1 MKSKKR
7 LWKVGDTVEAMESA
21 MGLGFVLE
29 FKDMASSGIEKAKVK
44 IDELKQHTADLTSVF
59 DKNLTRIKNGAA
71 QMAVGFTI
79 MGSMLIPTMNAALG
93 QYKMAEVSTLLA
105 KNQMGLVSQLSD
117 TANAAAM
124 KFGKK
129 TDEMASAEYN
139 LISAGIDAAKVN
151 YALDA
156 SAKLAIGGITDM
168 GTASNGLT
176 SVLNAYNLAAE
187 QSEEVT
193 DAMFV
198 AMKRG
203 KTTIGELSGVIG
215 RVAPL
220 ASNVGVSINEMFGS
234 IATATLSG
242 QKTEEAATGLK
253 AALSNIMKPT
263 SEGAKLA
270 DSLGLAFDAEAL
282 KAKGLRGVLDD
293 VYASTKGD
301 VGMMTQ
307 LFGSVEALN
316 FVFAIMKNN
325 GDTFTSV
332 MNDMNRK
339 GGSTEEAYRKM
350 ADTVIMQGRRIG
362 ASFAVGMKR
371 FGTIFLPV
379 LSLILRPLELI
390 MKGFASLPKPILGV
404 IGAGLGFASLFLIM
418 RGAMMA
424 SYGASKLLSAG
435 IGGQFVASLKKG
447 TLGLLNFNSGF
458 AKTSLRMFG
467 HMALLYALYKAYDYN
482 FLGIKTA
489 VSRLSAAWD
498 IASNA
503 ADDGTVKIK
512 KSLIKDLGFSNVEYG
527 ADVLERLGA
536 VFFRVQQ
543 FAKSFGQGVGNEFAW
558 LGKQLDKLKQDG
570 GPIADLLSGLLNI
583 DRSKLSDWKEIGFLF
598 GQFAVYIVPLLLL
611 SSAFS
616 AVSAIVGGIIAP
628 FSALFGI
635 LGSLFGFIVANPIVL
650 VIAGIAIAAWRLY
663 ENWDA
668 VCAYCTDLWNSFSL
682 FITSTWD
689 GIVSYG
695 NELWSGF
702 CAFLQDMWNGVVSFF
717 SAYGQILFGTM
728 LWPFSM
734 IVAFFTNFR
743 TTFFTSGASLWD
755 AFCAGIKSAVNGPI
769 DAVREGLAR
778 IRRMLPFSDAK
789 EGPLSTLTLSGS
801 RLMTTLATGVN
812 AGSPTL
818 QSAVEKGFSSILPH
832 KAKVDVLPAYMATKF
847 PVMPK
852 HFAKI
857 VKENDDN
864 DPVGGRP
871 DFIRNITN
879 RFVSEKRTVV
889 DHMLPAEKQQEKPF
903 IVESIVYL
911 DGEQIYRAVKRVDK
925 FERFKDGDDRAV

>member
-1 MKSKKR
+1 MKPKKR
-7 LWKVGDTVEAMESA
+7 LWKAGDTVEAMESA

-379 LSLILRPLELI
+379 LSLILWPLELI

-498 IASNA
+498 IASRA
-503 ADDGTVKIK
+503 ADDGTVEIEN
-512 KSLIKDLGFSNVEYG
+512 SLLRELGFTNLDYG

-583 DRSKLSDWKEIGFLF
+583 DRSKLSDWKEIGFMF
-598 GQFAVYIVPLLLL
+598 GKLATYIVPFLMLQL
-611 SSAFS
+611 AFS
-616 AVSAIVGGIIAP
+616 AISTVVGGIIAP

-635 LGSLFGFIVANPIVL
+635 LKPLFAYIMGNPIVL
-650 VIAGIAIAAWRLY
+650 VIAGIVLAAWLLY

-682 FITSTWD
+682 FMTSTWD

-695 NELWSGF
+695 NELWAGF
-702 CAFLQDMWNGVVSFF
+702 CTFLQDMWNGVVNFF

-734 IVAFFTNFR
+734 IVAFFTSFR

-812 AGSPTL
+812 AGSPAL

-852 HFAKI
+852 HFAKV

-889 DHMLPAEKQQEKPF
+889 DHMLSAEKQQEKPF

>member
-1 MKSKKR
+1 M
-7 LWKVGDTVEAMESA
+7 EAMESA

-379 LSLILRPLELI
+379 LSLILLPLELI

-404 IGAGLGFASLFLIM
+404 IGAGLGFASLFFIM

-467 HMALLYALYKAYDYN
+467 HMAVLYALYKAYDYN

-498 IASNA
+498 IASRA
-503 ADDGTVKIK
+503 ADDGTVEIEN
-512 KSLIKDLGFSNVEYG
+512 SLLRELGFTNLDYG

-682 FITSTWD
+682 FMTSTLD

-695 NELWSGF
+695 NELWTGF
-702 CAFLQDMWNGVVSFF
+702 CTFLQDMWNGVVNFF

-734 IVAFFTNFR
+734 IVAFFTSFR

-812 AGSPTL
+812 AGSPAL
-818 QSAVEKGFSSILPH
+818 HSAVEKGFSSILPQ

-852 HFAKI
+852 RFAKV
-857 VKENDDN
+857 VKGNDDN
-864 DPVGGRP
+864 DPVSGRP

-879 RFVSEKRTVV
+879 RFVSEKKTVV

>member
-1 MKSKKR
+1 MKPKKR
-7 LWKVGDTVEAMESA
+7 LWKAGDTVEAMESA

-44 IDELKQHTADLTSVF
+44 IDDLKQHTADLTSVF

-379 LSLILRPLELI
+379 LSLILWPLELI

-558 LGKQLDKLKQDG
+558 LGNQLDKLKQDG

-583 DRSKLSDWKEIGFLF
+583 DRSKLSDWKEIGFMF
-598 GQFAVYIVPLLLL
+598 GKLATYIVPFLMLQL
-611 SSAFS
+611 AFS
-616 AVSAIVGGIIAP
+616 AISTVVGGIIAP

-635 LGSLFGFIVANPIVL
+635 LKPLFAYIMGNPIVL
-650 VIAGIAIAAWRLY
+650 VIAGIVLAAWLLY

-682 FITSTWD
+682 FMTSTWD

-695 NELWSGF
+695 NELWAGF
-702 CAFLQDMWNGVVSFF
+702 CTFLQDMWNGVVNFF

-734 IVAFFTNFR
+734 IVAFFTSFR

-812 AGSPTL
+812 AGSPAL

-832 KAKVDVLPAYMATKF
+832 KAKVDVLPAYMAAKF

-852 HFAKI
+852 HFAKV

-889 DHMLPAEKQQEKPF
+889 DHMLSAEKQQEKPF

>member
-1 MKSKKR
+1 M
-7 LWKVGDTVEAMESA
+7 EAMESA

-379 LSLILRPLELI
+379 LSLILLPLELI

-404 IGAGLGFASLFLIM
+404 IGAGLGFASLFFIM

-467 HMALLYALYKAYDYN
+467 HMAVLYALYKAYDYN

-498 IASNA
+498 IASRA
-503 ADDGTVKIK
+503 ADDGTVEIEN
-512 KSLIKDLGFSNVEYG
+512 SLLRELGFTNLDYG

-682 FITSTWD
+682 FMTSTLD

-695 NELWSGF
+695 NELWTGF
-702 CAFLQDMWNGVVSFF
+702 CTFLQDMWNGVVNFF

-734 IVAFFTNFR
+734 IVAFFTSFR

-812 AGSPTL
+812 AGSPVL
-818 QSAVEKGFSSILPH
+818 HSAVEKGFSSILPQ

-852 HFAKI
+852 RFAKV
-857 VKENDDN
+857 VKGNDDD
-864 DPVGGRP
+864 DPVSGRP

-879 RFVSEKRTVV
+879 RFVSEKKTVV

>member
-1 MKSKKR
+1 M
-7 LWKVGDTVEAMESA
+7 EAMESA

-379 LSLILRPLELI
+379 LSLILWPLELI

-498 IASNA
+498 IASRA
-503 ADDGTVKIK
+503 ADDGTVEIEN
-512 KSLIKDLGFSNVEYG
+512 SLLRELGFTNLDYG

-682 FITSTWD
+682 FIISTWD

-702 CAFLQDMWNGVVSFF
+702 CAFLQDMWNGVVNFF

-734 IVAFFTNFR
+734 IVAFFTSFR

-812 AGSPTL
+812 AGSPAL

-852 HFAKI
+852 HFAKV

-889 DHMLPAEKQQEKPF
+889 DHMLSAEKQQEKPF

>member
-1 MKSKKR
+1 M
-7 LWKVGDTVEAMESA
+7 EAMESA

-379 LSLILRPLELI
+379 LSLILLPLELI

-404 IGAGLGFASLFLIM
+404 IGAGLGFASLFFIM

-467 HMALLYALYKAYDYN
+467 HMAVLYALYKAYDYN

-536 VFFRVQQ
+536 IFFRVQQ

-650 VIAGIAIAAWRLY
+650 VIAGIAIAAWLIY

-682 FITSTWD
+682 FMTSTWD

-695 NELWSGF
+695 NELWTGF
-702 CAFLQDMWNGVVSFF
+702 CTFLQDMWNGVVNFF

-734 IVAFFTNFR
+734 IVA
-743 TTFFTSGASLWD
+743 L
-755 AFCAGIKSAVNGPI
+755 
-769 DAVREGLAR
+769 REGLAR

-812 AGSPTL
+812 TGSPAL
-818 QSAVEKGFSSILPH
+818 HSAVEKGLSSILPQ
-832 KAKVDVLPAYMATKF
+832 KAKVDVLPAHMATKF

-852 HFAKI
+852 HFAKV

-864 DPVGGRP
+864 DPVSGRP

-879 RFVSEKRTVV
+879 RFVSEKKTVV

>member
-1 MKSKKR
+1 MKPKKR
-7 LWKVGDTVEAMESA
+7 LWKAGDTVEAMESA

-44 IDELKQHTADLTSVF
+44 IDELKQHTADLASVF

-79 MGSMLIPTMNAALG
+79 MGSMLIPTINAALG

-379 LSLILRPLELI
+379 LSLILWPLELI

-734 IVAFFTNFR
+734 IVAFFTSFR

-812 AGSPTL
+812 AGSPAL

>member
-1 MKSKKR
+1 M
-7 LWKVGDTVEAMESA
+7 EAMESA

-29 FKDMASSGIEKAKVK
+29 FKDMASRGIEKAKVK

-498 IASNA
+498 IASRA
-503 ADDGTVKIK
+503 ADDGTVEIEN
-512 KSLIKDLGFSNVEYG
+512 SLLRELGFTNLDYG

-702 CAFLQDMWNGVVSFF
+702 CAFLQDMWNGVVNFF

-734 IVAFFTNFR
+734 IVAFLTSFR

-812 AGSPTL
+812 AGSPAL

-852 HFAKI
+852 HFAKV

-889 DHMLPAEKQQEKPF
+889 DHMLSAEKQQEKPF

>member
-1 MKSKKR
+1 M
-7 LWKVGDTVEAMESA
+7 EAMESA
-21 MGLGFVLE
+21 MGLGFILE
-29 FKDMASSGIEKAKVK
+29 FKDMASSGIEKAKVN
-44 IDELKQHTADLTSVF
+44 IDELKKHTADLTSVF

-79 MGSMLIPTMNAALG
+79 MGSMLTPTINAALG

-253 AALSNIMKPT
+253 AALSNIMNPT

-379 LSLILRPLELI
+379 LSLILWPLDLI

-404 IGAGLGFASLFLIM
+404 IGAGLGFASLFFIM

-467 HMALLYALYKAYDYN
+467 HMAVLYALYKAYDYN

-536 VFFRVQQ
+536 IFFRVQQ

-611 SSAFS
+611 SAAFS

-635 LGSLFGFIVANPIVL
+635 LSSLFGFIVANPIVL
-650 VIAGIAIAAWRLY
+650 VIAGIAIAAWLIY

-682 FITSTWD
+682 FMTSTWD

-695 NELWSGF
+695 NELWTGF
-702 CAFLQDMWNGVVSFF
+702 CTFLQDMWNGVVNFF

-734 IVAFFTNFR
+734 IVAFFTSFR

-755 AFCAGIKSAVNGPI
+755 AFCAGIKSTVNGPI

-812 AGSPTL
+812 TGSPAL
-818 QSAVEKGFSSILPH
+818 HSAVEKGLSSILPQ

-852 HFAKI
+852 HFAKV

-864 DPVGGRP
+864 DPVSGRP

-879 RFVSEKRTVV
+879 RFVSEKKTVV

>member
-1 MKSKKR
+1 MKPKKR
-7 LWKVGDTVEAMESA
+7 LWKAGDTVEAMESA

-498 IASNA
+498 IASRA
-503 ADDGTVKIK
+503 ADDGTVEIEN
-512 KSLIKDLGFSNVEYG
+512 SLLRELGFTNLDYG

-558 LGKQLDKLKQDG
+558 LGKQMDKLKQDG

-702 CAFLQDMWNGVVSFF
+702 CAFLQDMWNGVVNFF

-734 IVAFFTNFR
+734 IVAFFTSFR

-812 AGSPTL
+812 AGSPAL

-852 HFAKI
+852 HFAKV

-889 DHMLPAEKQQEKPF
+889 DHMLSAEKQQEKPF

>member
-1 MKSKKR
+1 M
-7 LWKVGDTVEAMESA
+7 EAMESA

-44 IDELKQHTADLTSVF
+44 VDELKQHTADLTSVF

-379 LSLILRPLELI
+379 LSLILWPLELI

-734 IVAFFTNFR
+734 IVAFFTSFR

-769 DAVREGLAR
+769 DAVREGLVR

-812 AGSPTL
+812 AGSPAL

-889 DHMLPAEKQQEKPF
+889 DHMLSAEKQQEKPF

>member
-1 MKSKKR
+1 MKPKKR
-7 LWKVGDTVEAMESA
+7 LWKAGDTMEAMESA

-404 IGAGLGFASLFLIM
+404 IGAGLGFASLFFIM

-467 HMALLYALYKAYDYN
+467 HMAVLYALYKAYDYN

-536 VFFRVQQ
+536 IFFRVQQ

-628 FSALFGI
+628 FSALFGV
-635 LGSLFGFIVANPIVL
+635 LGSLYGIIMANPIAL
-650 VIAGIAIAAWRLY
+650 IIAGIAIAAWLIY

-682 FITSTWD
+682 FMTSTWD

-695 NELWSGF
+695 NELWTGF
-702 CAFLQDMWNGVVSFF
+702 CTFLQDMWNGVVNFF

-734 IVAFFTNFR
+734 IVAFFTSFR

-812 AGSPTL
+812 AGSPAL
-818 QSAVEKGFSSILPH
+818 HSAVEKGLSSILPQ

-852 HFAKI
+852 HFAKV

-864 DPVGGRP
+864 DPVSGRP

-879 RFVSEKRTVV
+879 RFVSEKKTVV

>member
-1 MKSKKR
+1 M
-7 LWKVGDTVEAMESA
+7 EAMESA

-379 LSLILRPLELI
+379 LSLILLPLELI

-404 IGAGLGFASLFLIM
+404 IGVGLGFASLFFIM

-467 HMALLYALYKAYDYN
+467 HMAVLYALYKAYDYN

-498 IASNA
+498 IASRA
-503 ADDGTVKIK
+503 ADDGTVEIEN
-512 KSLIKDLGFSNVEYG
+512 SLLRELGFTNLDYG

-682 FITSTWD
+682 FMTSTLD

-695 NELWSGF
+695 NELWTGF
-702 CAFLQDMWNGVVSFF
+702 CTFLQDMWNGVVNFF

-734 IVAFFTNFR
+734 IVAFFTSFR

-812 AGSPTL
+812 AGSPAL
-818 QSAVEKGFSSILPH
+818 HSAVEKGFSSILPQ

-852 HFAKI
+852 RFAKV
-857 VKENDDN
+857 VKGNDDN
-864 DPVGGRP
+864 DPVSGRP

-879 RFVSEKRTVV
+879 RFVSEKKTVV

>member
-1 MKSKKR
+1 M
-7 LWKVGDTVEAMESA
+7 EAMESA

-379 LSLILRPLELI
+379 LSLILLPLELI

-404 IGAGLGFASLFLIM
+404 IGAGLGFASLFFIM

-467 HMALLYALYKAYDYN
+467 HMAVLYALYKAYDYN

-498 IASNA
+498 CKN
-503 ADDGTVKIK
+503 
-512 KSLIKDLGFSNVEYG
+512 
-527 ADVLERLGA
+527 
-536 VFFRVQQ
+536 
-543 FAKSFGQGVGNEFAW
+543 
-558 LGKQLDKLKQDG
+558 
-570 GPIADLLSGLLNI
+570 
-583 DRSKLSDWKEIGFLF
+583 
-598 GQFAVYIVPLLLL
+598 
-611 SSAFS
+611 
-616 AVSAIVGGIIAP
+616 
-628 FSALFGI
+628 
-635 LGSLFGFIVANPIVL
+635 
-650 VIAGIAIAAWRLY
+650 
-663 ENWDA
+663 
-668 VCAYCTDLWNSFSL
+668 
-682 FITSTWD
+682 
-689 GIVSYG
+689 
-695 NELWSGF
+695 
-702 CAFLQDMWNGVVSFF
+702 
-717 SAYGQILFGTM
+717 
-728 LWPFSM
+728 
-734 IVAFFTNFR
+734 
-743 TTFFTSGASLWD
+743 
-755 AFCAGIKSAVNGPI
+755 
-769 DAVREGLAR
+769 
-778 IRRMLPFSDAK
+778 
-789 EGPLSTLTLSGS
+789 
-801 RLMTTLATGVN
+801 
-812 AGSPTL
+812 
-818 QSAVEKGFSSILPH
+818 
-832 KAKVDVLPAYMATKF
+832 
-847 PVMPK
+847 
-852 HFAKI
+852 
-857 VKENDDN
+857 
-864 DPVGGRP
+864 
-871 DFIRNITN
+871 
-879 RFVSEKRTVV
+879 
-889 DHMLPAEKQQEKPF
+889 
-903 IVESIVYL
+903 
-911 DGEQIYRAVKRVDK
+911 
-925 FERFKDGDDRAV
+925 

>member
-1 MKSKKR
+1 MKPKKR

-379 LSLILRPLELI
+379 LSLILLPLELI

-404 IGAGLGFASLFLIM
+404 IGAGLGFASLFFIM

-467 HMALLYALYKAYDYN
+467 HMAVLYALYKAYDYN

-498 IASNA
+498 IASRA
-503 ADDGTVKIK
+503 ADDGTVEIEN
-512 KSLIKDLGFSNVEYG
+512 SLLRELGFTNLDYG

-682 FITSTWD
+682 FMTSTLD

-695 NELWSGF
+695 NELWTGF
-702 CAFLQDMWNGVVSFF
+702 CTFLQDMWNGVVNFF

-734 IVAFFTNFR
+734 IVAFFTSFR

-812 AGSPTL
+812 AGSPVL
-818 QSAVEKGFSSILPH
+818 HSAVEKGFSSILPQ

-852 HFAKI
+852 RFAKV
-857 VKENDDN
+857 VKGNDDD
-864 DPVGGRP
+864 DPVSGRP

-879 RFVSEKRTVV
+879 RFVSEKKTVV

>member
-1 MKSKKR
+1 M
-7 LWKVGDTVEAMESA
+7 EAMESA

-71 QMAVGFTI
+71 QMAIGFTI

-379 LSLILRPLELI
+379 LSLILWPLELI

-702 CAFLQDMWNGVVSFF
+702 CAFLQDMWNGVVNFF

-734 IVAFFTNFR
+734 IVAFFTSFR

-812 AGSPTL
+812 AGSPAL

-832 KAKVDVLPAYMATKF
+832 KAKVDVLPAYMAAKF

-852 HFAKI
+852 HFAKV

-889 DHMLPAEKQQEKPF
+889 DHMLSAEKQQEKPF

>member
-1 MKSKKR
+1 MKPKKR
-7 LWKVGDTVEAMESA
+7 LWKAGDTVEAMESA

-498 IASNA
+498 IASRA
-503 ADDGTVKIK
+503 ADDGTVEIEN
-512 KSLIKDLGFSNVEYG
+512 SLLRELGFTNLDYG

-702 CAFLQDMWNGVVSFF
+702 CAFLQDMWNGVVNFF

-734 IVAFFTNFR
+734 IVAFFTSFR

-812 AGSPTL
+812 AGSPAL

-852 HFAKI
+852 HFAKV

-889 DHMLPAEKQQEKPF
+889 DHMLSAEKQQEKPF

>member
-1 MKSKKR
+1 M
-7 LWKVGDTVEAMESA
+7 EAMESA

-29 FKDMASSGIEKAKVK
+29 FKDMASRGIEKAKVK

-79 MGSMLIPTMNAALG
+79 MGSMLIPTMNAALE

-498 IASNA
+498 IASRA
-503 ADDGTVKIK
+503 ADDGTVEIEN
-512 KSLIKDLGFSNVEYG
+512 SLLRELGFTNLDYG

-583 DRSKLSDWKEIGFLF
+583 DRSKLSDWKEIGFMF
-598 GQFAVYIVPLLLL
+598 GKLATYIVPFLMLQL
-611 SSAFS
+611 AFS
-616 AVSAIVGGIIAP
+616 AISTVVGGIIAP

-635 LGSLFGFIVANPIVL
+635 LKPLFAYIKGNPIVL
-650 VIAGIAIAAWRLY
+650 VIAGIVLAAWLLY

-682 FITSTWD
+682 FMTSTWD

-702 CAFLQDMWNGVVSFF
+702 CTFLQDMWNGVVNFF

-734 IVAFFTNFR
+734 IVAFFTSFR

-812 AGSPTL
+812 AGSPAL

-852 HFAKI
+852 HFAKV

-889 DHMLPAEKQQEKPF
+889 DHMLSAEKQQEKPF

>member
-1 MKSKKR
+1 MKPKKR
-7 LWKVGDTVEAMESA
+7 LWKAGDTVEAMESA

-29 FKDMASSGIEKAKVK
+29 FKDMASRGIEKAKVK

-498 IASNA
+498 IASRA
-503 ADDGTVKIK
+503 ADDGTVEIEN
-512 KSLIKDLGFSNVEYG
+512 SLLRELGFTNLDYG

-558 LGKQLDKLKQDG
+558 LGKQLDRLKQDG
-570 GPIADLLSGLLNI
+570 GPIVDLLSGLLNI

-702 CAFLQDMWNGVVSFF
+702 CAFLQDMWNGVVNFF

-734 IVAFFTNFR
+734 IVAFFTSFR

-812 AGSPTL
+812 AGSPAL

-852 HFAKI
+852 HFAKV

-889 DHMLPAEKQQEKPF
+889 DHMLSAEKQQEKPF

>member
-1 MKSKKR
+1 
-7 LWKVGDTVEAMESA
+7 
-21 MGLGFVLE
+21 
-29 FKDMASSGIEKAKVK
+29 
-44 IDELKQHTADLTSVF
+44 
-59 DKNLTRIKNGAA
+59 
-71 QMAVGFTI
+71 MAVGFTI

-379 LSLILRPLELI
+379 LSLILWPLELI

-498 IASNA
+498 IASRA
-503 ADDGTVKIK
+503 ADDGTVEIEN
-512 KSLIKDLGFSNVEYG
+512 SLLRELGFTNLDYG

-702 CAFLQDMWNGVVSFF
+702 CAFLQDMWNGVVNFF

-734 IVAFFTNFR
+734 IVAFFTSFR

-812 AGSPTL
+812 AGSPAL

-852 HFAKI
+852 HFAKV

-889 DHMLPAEKQQEKPF
+889 DHMLSAEKQQEKPF

>member
-1 MKSKKR
+1 M
-7 LWKVGDTVEAMESA
+7 EAMESA

-404 IGAGLGFASLFLIM
+404 IGAGLGFASLFFIM

-467 HMALLYALYKAYDYN
+467 HMAVLYALYKAYDYN

-498 IASNA
+498 IASRA
-503 ADDGTVKIK
+503 ADDGTVEIEN
-512 KSLIKDLGFSNVEYG
+512 SLLRELGFTNLDYG

-558 LGKQLDKLKQDG
+558 LGKQLDNLKQDG

-635 LGSLFGFIVANPIVL
+635 LGSLFGFIIANPIVL

-682 FITSTWD
+682 FMTSTWD

-695 NELWSGF
+695 NELWTGF
-702 CAFLQDMWNGVVSFF
+702 CTFLQDMWNGVVNFF

-734 IVAFFTNFR
+734 IVAFFTSFR

-812 AGSPTL
+812 AGSPAL
-818 QSAVEKGFSSILPH
+818 HSAVEKGFSSILPQ
-832 KAKVDVLPAYMATKF
+832 KAKVDILPAYMATKF

-852 HFAKI
+852 HFAKV

-864 DPVGGRP
+864 DPVSGRP

-879 RFVSEKRTVV
+879 RFVSEKKTVV
-889 DHMLPAEKQQEKPF
+889 DHMIPAEKQQEKPF

>member
-1 MKSKKR
+1 MKPKKR
-7 LWKVGDTVEAMESA
+7 LWEVGDIVEAMESA

-29 FKDMASSGIEKAKVK
+29 FKDMASRGIEKAKVK

-583 DRSKLSDWKEIGFLF
+583 DRSKLSDWKEIGFMF
-598 GQFAVYIVPLLLL
+598 GKLATYIVPFLMLQL
-611 SSAFS
+611 AFS
-616 AVSAIVGGIIAP
+616 AISTVVGGIIAP

-635 LGSLFGFIVANPIVL
+635 LKPLFAYIMGNPIVL
-650 VIAGIAIAAWRLY
+650 VIAGIVLAAWLLY

-682 FITSTWD
+682 FMTSTWD

-702 CAFLQDMWNGVVSFF
+702 CTFLQDMWNGVVNFF

-734 IVAFFTNFR
+734 IVAFFTSFR

>member
-1 MKSKKR
+1 MKPKKR
-7 LWKVGDTVEAMESA
+7 LWKAGDTVEAMESA

-498 IASNA
+498 IAGRA
-503 ADDGTVKIK
+503 ADDGTVEIEN
-512 KSLIKDLGFSNVEYG
+512 SLLRELGFTNLDYG

-702 CAFLQDMWNGVVSFF
+702 CAFLQDMWNGVVNFF

-734 IVAFFTNFR
+734 IVAFFTSFR

-812 AGSPTL
+812 AGSPAL

-852 HFAKI
+852 HFAKV

-889 DHMLPAEKQQEKPF
+889 DHMLSAEKQQEKPF

>member
-1 MKSKKR
+1 MKPKKR
-7 LWKVGDTVEAMESA
+7 LWKAGDTVEAMESA
-21 MGLGFVLE
+21 MGLGFVLK
-29 FKDMASSGIEKAKVK
+29 FKDMASRGIEKVKVK
-44 IDELKQHTADLTSVF
+44 VDELKQHTADLTSVF

-379 LSLILRPLELI
+379 LSLILWPLGLI

-583 DRSKLSDWKEIGFLF
+583 DRSKLSDWKEIGFMF
-598 GQFAVYIVPLLLL
+598 GKLATYIVPFLMLQL
-611 SSAFS
+611 AFS
-616 AVSAIVGGIIAP
+616 AISTVVGGIIAP

-635 LGSLFGFIVANPIVL
+635 LKPLFAYIKGNPIVL
-650 VIAGIAIAAWRLY
+650 VIAGIVLAAWLLY

-682 FITSTWD
+682 FMTSTWD

-702 CAFLQDMWNGVVSFF
+702 CTFLQDMWNGVVNFF

-734 IVAFFTNFR
+734 IVAFFTSFR

-812 AGSPTL
+812 AGSPAL

-832 KAKVDVLPAYMATKF
+832 KAKVDVLPAYMAAKF

-852 HFAKI
+852 HFAKV

-889 DHMLPAEKQQEKPF
+889 DHMLSAEKQQEKPF

>member
-1 MKSKKR
+1 MKPKKR
-7 LWKVGDTVEAMESA
+7 LWKAGDTMEAMESA

-29 FKDMASSGIEKAKVK
+29 F
-44 IDELKQHTADLTSVF
+44 
-59 DKNLTRIKNGAA
+59 N
-71 QMAVGFTI
+71 
-79 MGSMLIPTMNAALG
+79 
-93 QYKMAEVSTLLA
+93 
-105 KNQMGLVSQLSD
+105 D

-379 LSLILRPLELI
+379 LSLILLPLELI

-404 IGAGLGFASLFLIM
+404 IGAGLGFASLFFIM

-467 HMALLYALYKAYDYN
+467 HMAVLYALYKAYDYN

-536 VFFRVQQ
+536 IFFRVQQ

-650 VIAGIAIAAWRLY
+650 VIAGIAIAAWLIY

-682 FITSTWD
+682 FMTSTWD

-695 NELWSGF
+695 NELWTGF
-702 CAFLQDMWNGVVSFF
+702 CTFLQDMWNGVVNFF

-734 IVAFFTNFR
+734 IVAFFTSFR

-812 AGSPTL
+812 TGSPAL
-818 QSAVEKGFSSILPH
+818 HSAVEKGLSSILPQ

-852 HFAKI
+852 HFAKV

-864 DPVGGRP
+864 DPVSGRP

-879 RFVSEKRTVV
+879 RFVSEKKTVV

-911 DGEQIYRAVKRVDK
+911 DGEQIYRAVKKVDK

>member
-1 MKSKKR
+1 MKPKKR
-7 LWKVGDTVEAMESA
+7 LWKAGDTVEAMESA

-168 GTASNGLT
+168 ETASNGLT

-203 KTTIGELSGVIG
+203 KTKIGELSDVIG

-220 ASNVGVSINEMFGS
+220 AANVGVSINEMFGS

-242 QKTEEAATGLK
+242 QKTDEAATGLK

-498 IASNA
+498 IAN
-503 ADDGTVKIK
+503 GTVKIN

-583 DRSKLSDWKEIGFLF
+583 DRSKLSDWKEIGFMF
-598 GQFAVYIVPLLLL
+598 GKLATYIVPFLMLQL
-611 SSAFS
+611 AFS
-616 AVSAIVGGIIAP
+616 AISTVVGGIIAP

-635 LGSLFGFIVANPIVL
+635 LKPLFAYIMGNPIVL
-650 VIAGIAIAAWRLY
+650 VIAGIVLAAWLLY

-682 FITSTWD
+682 FMTSTWD

-702 CAFLQDMWNGVVSFF
+702 CTFLQDMWNGVVNFF

-734 IVAFFTNFR
+734 IVAFFTSFR

-812 AGSPTL
+812 AGSPAL

-832 KAKVDVLPAYMATKF
+832 KAKVDVLPAYMAAKF

-852 HFAKI
+852 HFAKV

-889 DHMLPAEKQQEKPF
+889 DHMLSAEKQQEKPF

>member
-1 MKSKKR
+1 M
-7 LWKVGDTVEAMESA
+7 EAMESA

-379 LSLILRPLELI
+379 LSLILWPLELI

-498 IASNA
+498 IASRA
-503 ADDGTVKIK
+503 ADDGTVEIEN
-512 KSLIKDLGFSNVEYG
+512 SLLRELGFTNLDYG

-702 CAFLQDMWNGVVSFF
+702 CAFLQDMWNGVVNFF

-734 IVAFFTNFR
+734 IVAFFTSFR

-769 DAVREGLAR
+769 DAVHEGLAR

-812 AGSPTL
+812 AGSPAL
-818 QSAVEKGFSSILPH
+818 QSAVEKGVSSILPH

-852 HFAKI
+852 HFAKV

-889 DHMLPAEKQQEKPF
+889 DHMLSAEKQQEKPF

>member
-1 MKSKKR
+1 MKPKKR
-7 LWKVGDTVEAMESA
+7 LWKAGDTVEAMESA

-71 QMAVGFTI
+71 QMAIGFTI

-379 LSLILRPLELI
+379 LSLILWPLELI

-702 CAFLQDMWNGVVSFF
+702 CAFLQDMWNGVVNFF

-734 IVAFFTNFR
+734 IVAFFTSFR

-812 AGSPTL
+812 AGSPAL

-832 KAKVDVLPAYMATKF
+832 KAKVDVLPAYMAAKF

-852 HFAKI
+852 HFAKV

-889 DHMLPAEKQQEKPF
+889 DHMLSAEKQQEKPF

>member
-7 LWKVGDTVEAMESA
+7 LWKAGDTVEAMESA

-467 HMALLYALYKAYDYN
+467 HMAVLYALYKAYDYN

-498 IASNA
+498 IASRA
-503 ADDGTVKIK
+503 ADDGTVEIEN
-512 KSLIKDLGFSNVEYG
+512 SLLRELGFTNLDYG

-695 NELWSGF
+695 NELWLGF
-702 CAFLQDMWNGVVSFF
+702 CAFLQDMWNGVVNFF

-734 IVAFFTNFR
+734 IVAFFTSFR

-812 AGSPTL
+812 AGSPAL

-852 HFAKI
+852 HFAKV

-889 DHMLPAEKQQEKPF
+889 DHMLSAEKQQEKPF

>member
-1 MKSKKR
+1 M
-7 LWKVGDTVEAMESA
+7 EAMESA

-498 IASNA
+498 IAGRA
-503 ADDGTVKIK
+503 ADDGTVEIEN
-512 KSLIKDLGFSNVEYG
+512 SLLRELGFTNLDYG

-702 CAFLQDMWNGVVSFF
+702 CAFLQDMWNGVVNFF

-734 IVAFFTNFR
+734 IVAFFTSFR

-812 AGSPTL
+812 AGSPAL

-852 HFAKI
+852 HFAKV

-889 DHMLPAEKQQEKPF
+889 DHMLSAEKQQEKPF

>member
-1 MKSKKR
+1 MKPKKR
-7 LWKVGDTVEAMESA
+7 LWKAGDTVEAMESA

-44 IDELKQHTADLTSVF
+44 VDELKQHTADLTSVF

-379 LSLILRPLELI
+379 LSLILWPLELI

-734 IVAFFTNFR
+734 IVAFFTSFR

-769 DAVREGLAR
+769 DAVREGLVR

-812 AGSPTL
+812 AGSPAL

-889 DHMLPAEKQQEKPF
+889 DHMLSAEKQQEKPF

>member
-1 MKSKKR
+1 M
-7 LWKVGDTVEAMESA
+7 EAMESA

-59 DKNLTRIKNGAA
+59 DKNLTLIKNGAA

-379 LSLILRPLELI
+379 LSLILWPLELI

-498 IASNA
+498 IASRA
-503 ADDGTVKIK
+503 ADDGTVEIEN
-512 KSLIKDLGFSNVEYG
+512 SLLRELGFTNLDYG

-702 CAFLQDMWNGVVSFF
+702 CAFLQDMWNGVVNFF

-734 IVAFFTNFR
+734 IVAFFTSFR

-812 AGSPTL
+812 AGSPAL

-852 HFAKI
+852 HFAKV

-889 DHMLPAEKQQEKPF
+889 DHMLSAEKQQEKPF

>member
-1 MKSKKR
+1 
-7 LWKVGDTVEAMESA
+7 MESA

-71 QMAVGFTI
+71 QMAIGFTI

-282 KAKGLRGVLDD
+282 KAKGLRGVLDE

-301 VGMMTQ
+301 VGMMPQ

-379 LSLILRPLELI
+379 LSLILWPLELI

-702 CAFLQDMWNGVVSFF
+702 CAFLQDMWNGVVNFF

-734 IVAFFTNFR
+734 IVAFFTSFR

-789 EGPLSTLTLSGS
+789 EGPLSTLTLSGN

-812 AGSPTL
+812 AGSPAL

-832 KAKVDVLPAYMATKF
+832 KAKVDVLPAYMAAKF

-852 HFAKI
+852 HFAKV

-889 DHMLPAEKQQEKPF
+889 DHMLSAEKQQEKPF

>member
-1 MKSKKR
+1 MKPKKR

-379 LSLILRPLELI
+379 LSLILLPLELI

-404 IGAGLGFASLFLIM
+404 IGVGLGFASLFFIM

-467 HMALLYALYKAYDYN
+467 HMAVLYALYKAYDYN

-498 IASNA
+498 IASRA
-503 ADDGTVKIK
+503 ADDGTVEIEN
-512 KSLIKDLGFSNVEYG
+512 SLLRELGFTNLDYG

-682 FITSTWD
+682 FMTSTLD

-695 NELWSGF
+695 NELWTGF
-702 CAFLQDMWNGVVSFF
+702 CTFLQDMWNGVVNFF

-734 IVAFFTNFR
+734 IVAFFTSFR

-812 AGSPTL
+812 AGSPAL
-818 QSAVEKGFSSILPH
+818 HSAVEKGFSSILPQ

-852 HFAKI
+852 HFAKV

-864 DPVGGRP
+864 EPVGGRP

-879 RFVSEKRTVV
+879 RFVSEKKTVV

>member
-1 MKSKKR
+1 MKPKKR
-7 LWKVGDTVEAMESA
+7 LWKAGDTVEAMESA

-379 LSLILRPLELI
+379 LSLILWPLELI

-498 IASNA
+498 IASRA
-503 ADDGTVKIK
+503 ADDGTVEIEN
-512 KSLIKDLGFSNVEYG
+512 SLLRELGFTNLDYG

-702 CAFLQDMWNGVVSFF
+702 CAFLQDMWNGVVNFF

-734 IVAFFTNFR
+734 IVAFFTSFR

-812 AGSPTL
+812 AGSPAL

-852 HFAKI
+852 HFAKV

-889 DHMLPAEKQQEKPF
+889 DHMLSAEKQQEKPF

>member
-1 MKSKKR
+1 MKPKKR
-7 LWKVGDTVEAMESA
+7 LWKAGDTVEAMESA

-71 QMAVGFTI
+71 QMAIGFTI

-282 KAKGLRGVLDD
+282 KAKGLRGVLDE

-301 VGMMTQ
+301 VGMMPQ

-379 LSLILRPLELI
+379 LSLILWPLELI

-702 CAFLQDMWNGVVSFF
+702 CAFLQDMWNGVVNFF

-734 IVAFFTNFR
+734 IVAFFTSFR

-789 EGPLSTLTLSGS
+789 EGPLSTLTLSGN

-812 AGSPTL
+812 AGSPAL

-832 KAKVDVLPAYMATKF
+832 KAKVDVLPAYMAAKF

-852 HFAKI
+852 HFAKV

-889 DHMLPAEKQQEKPF
+889 DHMLSAEKQQEKPF

>member
-1 MKSKKR
+1 MKPKKR
-7 LWKVGDTVEAMESA
+7 LWKAGDTVEAMESA

-498 IASNA
+498 IASRA
-503 ADDGTVKIK
+503 ADDGTVEIEN
-512 KSLIKDLGFSNVEYG
+512 SLLRELGFTNLDYG

-558 LGKQLDKLKQDG
+558 LGKQLDRLKQDG

-702 CAFLQDMWNGVVSFF
+702 CAFLQDMWNGVVNFF

-734 IVAFFTNFR
+734 IVAFFTSFR

-812 AGSPTL
+812 AGSPAL

-852 HFAKI
+852 HFAKV

-889 DHMLPAEKQQEKPF
+889 DHMLSAEKQQEKPF

>member
-1 MKSKKR
+1 MKPKKR
-7 LWKVGDTVEAMESA
+7 LWEVGDIVEAMESA

-29 FKDMASSGIEKAKVK
+29 FKDMASRGIEKAKVK

-79 MGSMLIPTMNAALG
+79 MGSMLIPTMNAALE

-498 IASNA
+498 IASRA
-503 ADDGTVKIK
+503 ADDGTVEIEN
-512 KSLIKDLGFSNVEYG
+512 SLLRELGFTNLDYG

-583 DRSKLSDWKEIGFLF
+583 DRSKLSDWKEIGFMF
-598 GQFAVYIVPLLLL
+598 GKLATYIVPFLMLQL
-611 SSAFS
+611 AFS
-616 AVSAIVGGIIAP
+616 AISTVVGGIIAP

-635 LGSLFGFIVANPIVL
+635 LKPLFAYIKGNPIVL
-650 VIAGIAIAAWRLY
+650 VIAGIVLAAWLLY

-682 FITSTWD
+682 FMTSTWD

-702 CAFLQDMWNGVVSFF
+702 CTFLQDMWNGVVNFF

-734 IVAFFTNFR
+734 IVAFFTSFR

-812 AGSPTL
+812 AGSPAL

-852 HFAKI
+852 HFAKV

-889 DHMLPAEKQQEKPF
+889 DHMLSAEKQQEKPF